1 MMKHFKNT
9 LVILGMGFCIVF
21 FPNCRGNIIATEEEL
36 ADYGWTMYEANDYL
50 EAMDWFGDAI
60 RKDTLYY
67 DSYNGM
73 GWTMGHL
80 RQADSSVYYF
90 EKFLAIETSFADI
103 LDFHAGLSFAYNAL
117 GKNTEARTHCNI
129 FFGKQNPILDPD
141 WYFSHNNKIN
151 YLDVRL
157 ILAVSEFRLALFENC
172 QESINKI
179 YKDSGSTTVVN
190 VDYTTVPGR
199 SALAAHLATLQK
211 ILQNS

>member
-1 MMKHFKNT
+1 
-9 LVILGMGFCIVF
+9 MGFCLVF

-50 EAMDWFGDAI
+50 EAREWFGDAI

-103 LDFHAGLSFAYNAL
+103 LDFYAGYIYP
-117 GKNTEARTHCNI
+117 NI
-129 FFGKQNPILDPD
+129 L
-141 WYFSHNNKIN
+141 
-151 YLDVRL
+151 
-157 ILAVSEFRLALFENC
+157 
-172 QESINKI
+172 
-179 YKDSGSTTVVN
+179 
-190 VDYTTVPGR
+190 
-199 SALAAHLATLQK
+199 
-211 ILQNS
+211 